1 MKLGFGLEM
10 ASEAA
15 EASSS
20 GAGSPEKTE
29 ISQTIRSCR
38 GCLLYSSI
46 MREHGRNPVC
56 LGLSRNSEPEVFMV
70 HNDLDSEAA
79 KNSRNFRDFKYA
91 CIGYSAH
98 KEVSSNQTTQPIVD
112 GPIELPYCVGLEFLA
127 DPKPTR
133 HAVPA
138 EAPSPSAHSAPPKP
152 LDRPAREDGP
162 NVMPRPPSSIGGG
175 MSGGGLSPDEFAT
188 RFFRTSRLVATAV
201 VNNLGKVANNV
212 RTTIDKI
219 LTSDQGRPKA

>member
-1 MKLGFGLEM
+1 M

-56 LGLSRNSEPEVFMV
+56 LGLSRSSEPEVFMV
-70 HNDLDSEAA
+70 HNDLDNEVA
-79 KNSRNFRDFKYA
+79 KNSRNFREFKYA

-98 KEVSSNQTTQPIVD
+98 KEVSSNQTAQPVD

-127 DPKPTR
+127 DGKPTR
-133 HAVPA
+133 QAVPA
-138 EAPSPSAHSAPPKP
+138 ETSPSANSAPPKP
-152 LDRPAREDGP
+152 L
-162 NVMPRPPSSIGGG
+162 
-175 MSGGGLSPDEFAT
+175 
-188 RFFRTSRLVATAV
+188 
-201 VNNLGKVANNV
+201 V
-212 RTTIDKI
+212 RGSHCIV
-219 LTSDQGRPKA
+219 